1 MCKTGNN
8 PLNYFSKKCFS
19 KLLTLVNRLFF
30 CFTPFVYFNVYL
42 TNWTRLSS
50 SETVLDV
57 FTSVICGFL
66 TELNQIVT
74 SCTELCATSTWHR
87 PTNIWLIIKT
97 RQSSSETC
105 CRLQKYKHK
114 VKHDQ
119 WPGEVP
125 IPWAPVLLSVDRCS
139 KVLLQSEE
147 DSRSTRDLQAS
158 SASPPSSGWNKSWHK
173 CCYRICPWKLLE
185 KQEIPLRFQTQ
196 SSKSPNSLKS
206 RASKK
211 NTTTSSSS
219 PPHFLPRWRRA
230 ARYRP
235 LPDGRT
241 DSSDRQTRSSVCF

>member
-1 MCKTGNN
+1 MRPAAGYRN
-8 PLNYFSKKCFS
+8 
-19 KLLTLVNRLFF
+19 
-30 CFTPFVYFNVYL
+30 
-42 TNWTRLSS
+42 TNTRLN
-50 SETVLDV
+50 T
-57 FTSVICGFL
+57 TSDQVRYRYR
-66 TELNQIVT
+66 EP
-74 SCTELCATSTWHR
+74 R
-87 PTNIWLIIKT
+87 
-97 RQSSSETC
+97 C
-105 CRLQKYKHK
+105 CCLWTAV
-114 VKHDQ
+114 VKF
-119 WPGEVP
+119 
-125 IPWAPVLLSVDRCS
+125 
-139 KVLLQSEE
+139 LQSEE

-185 KQEIPLRFQTQ
+185 KQEIPLRLQTQ

-241 DSSDRQTRSSVCF
+241 DSADRQTRSSVCLWSLSHLCYNKGVKIHMWLT